1 MDQVTVTVLETL
13 LDLTLSSW
21 FEMKLMVPMV
31 VLRLGA
37 DATVWAAATLQCSIL
52 AVEVICIFLKKHA
65 VI

>member
-1 MDQVTVTVLETL
+1 MDQVIVTVLESL

-21 FEMKLMVPMV
+21 FEMKLMVPMA

-37 DATVWAAATLQCSIL
+37 CATVWAAATLQGSIQ
-52 AVEVICIFLKKHA
+52 AVEVLRIFLKKHA